1 MQLKWVL
8 DSKFHNG
15 YGSFCGGPTSDV
27 YPLKWAGLIDSI
39 FVSTY
44 VIGQVGKQNPFVFS
58 ALSSFFLVSFDCVI
72 GNGE

>member
-1 MQLKWVL
+1 MGMVL
-8 DSKFHNG
+8 FVE
-15 YGSFCGGPTSDV
+15 GPLQMSIHLSG
-27 YPLKWAGLIDSI
+27 PGLIDSI